1 MRLPDSLYV
10 RSVLTI
16 FVGVAALECAL
27 MLIGWKLVVAPLV
40 QRSADDFAA
49 LIVRAAQ
56 VQAGLHGRER
66 LEFLIHLR
74 EVNGLA
80 MEPSAMPLDGRR
92 SRLPYIHF
100 LEDALARRTGRSVAI
115 SARDS
120 DYALDLPS
128 STGTLRFAFHQ
139 RRIGT
144 APLLT
149 LAAMA
154 LLALAV
160 SFAAAIFLARRLT
173 RPFEILLRR
182 TEQIGRGQAPDPI
195 PETGP
200 KELRQLAA
208 RFNELGGEVRELLD
222 DRTIMLAGLSHD
234 LRSPISRMKVALEL
248 AHLRMEPELHGQICK
263 AVAQLE
269 SMTAQYLDFACG
281 LRRDAAVAVPADAIV
296 MEMLA
301 EAPRDRIA
309 AALHAS
315 AAVPETA
322 FRRCA
327 HNLLQN
333 ALKYGGNGAVEVTL
347 RESPAALVLE
357 IADRGPGIPE
367 YELRRV
373 FRPFVRLDR
382 SRGNPGS
389 GLGLSVVQQI
399 CRAWGWHAQ
408 LLRRDGGGTLARL
421 TISR

>member
-1 MRLPDSLYV
+1 MRLPDSLYA
-10 RSVLTI
+10 RSALA
-16 FVGVAALECAL
+16 FFLGVVALECAL

-49 LIVRAAQ
+49 LILRAAQ
-56 VQAGLHGRER
+56 VQAGLQGRER
-66 LEFLIHLR
+66 QDFLTHLR
-74 EVNGLA
+74 EVNGLTL
-80 MEPSAMPLDGRR
+80 EPSAMPLNDKR

-115 SARDS
+115 SARVS
-120 DYALDLPS
+120 DYALDLPTS
-128 STGTLRFAFHQ
+128 SGTLRFTFHQ

-144 APLLT
+144 APLQT

-160 SFAAAIFLARRLT
+160 SLAAAIFLARSLT
-173 RPFEILLRR
+173 RPFKILLRR

-208 RFNELGGEVRELLD
+208 SFNVLGSEVRELLD

-234 LRSPISRMKVALEL
+234 LRSPISRMKMALEL
-248 AHLRMEPELHGQICK
+248 AHMRMEPELHGQLCK
-263 AVAQLE
+263 ALGQLE
-269 SMTAQYLDFACG
+269 SMTTQYLDFACG
-281 LRRDAAVAVPADAIV
+281 LRREAAAAPADAILAEV
-296 MEMLA
+296 LA
-301 EAPRDRIA
+301 EAPRDRITA
-309 AALHAS
+309 VLRS
-315 AAVPETA
+315 SDYVPETA

-327 HNLLQN
+327 QNLLQN
-333 ALKYGGNGAVEVTL
+333 ALKYGGNGMVEVIL
-347 RESPAALVLE
+347 REAPAELILE

-367 YELRRV
+367 KELHRV

-382 SRGNPGS
+382 SRGHSGN

-399 CRAWGWHAQ
+399 CKTWGWHTQ

-421 TISR
+421 TINR